1 MAQQNAIT
9 LKVYGREQTGKGASI
24 QLRLK
29 DMVPG
34 VVYGPQL
41 KTPLNI
47 SLIPNEI
54 IAAHKAAGKTTLVTL
69 DAVDGAPAQ
78 LKGMKVLFKS
88 IDAHPF
94 KTRFVHV
101 DFHAIDLTKK
111 MRVVVPVHFVGK
123 SLGQAEGGIL
133 NATLREL
140 EIRCAPDQIPSSIDV
155 DITNLNLNDSIHL
168 SEVEKLFPNLEFIYE
183 NDYSLV
189 TISEI
194 REEKAAVV
202 DPAAAAVAV
211 AGAPAAGAPAAA
223 AGAAGKAP
231 AAAAGKAPAAAAPK
245 APAKK

>member
-1 MAQQNAIT
+1 MAQQNVT
-9 LKVYGREQTGKGASI
+9 LKVYGREKTGKGASI

-29 DMVPG
+29 DMVPA
-34 VVYGPQL
+34 VVYGPKM

-69 DAVDGAPAQ
+69 EPSEGAPAE
-78 LKGMKVLFKS
+78 LKGLKVLFKEVT
-88 IDAHPF
+88 AHPF

-101 DFHAIDLTKK
+101 DFHAIDMSKK

-123 SLGQAEGGIL
+123 SIGQAEGGIL
-133 NATLREL
+133 NATLREI

-155 DITNLNLNDSIHL
+155 DITKLGLNDSIHL

-194 REEKAAVV
+194 REEKAAAV
-202 DPAAAAVAV
+202 DPAAAAAAAAPGAPAA
-211 AGAPAAGAPAAA
+211 AGAPAAGA
-223 AGAAGKAP
+223 KAP
-231 AAAAGKAPAAAAPK
+231 AAAPK

>member
-1 MAQQNAIT
+1 MAQQQSVT
-9 LKVYGREQTGKGASI
+9 LKVYGREKTGKGASI
-24 QLRLK
+24 QLRMK

-34 VVYGPQL
+34 VVYGPKL

-54 IAAHKAAGKTTLVTL
+54 IAAHRAAGKTTLVTL
-69 DAVDGAPAQ
+69 EPSEGAPTE
-78 LKGMKVLFKS
+78 LKGLKVLFKEVT
-88 IDAHPF
+88 AHPY
-94 KTRFVHV
+94 KTKFVHV

-155 DITNLNLNDSIHL
+155 DITNLGLNDSIHL

-194 REEKAAVV
+194 REEKAAAV
-202 DPAAAAVAV
+202 DPAAAAA
-211 AGAPAAGAPAAA
+211 AAAAPGAAAAGAPAAA
-223 AGAAGKAP
+223 AGAKAP
-231 AAAAGKAPAAAAPK
+231 AAAAAAPK